1 LLESYGDRNRTA
13 RDVMFNDILCYKK
26 LLNNYF
32 DVMVKE
38 IIAQGDIITPGTVP
52 GFFMP
57 CYYGR
62 MCLLID

>member
-1 LLESYGDRNRTA
+1 
-13 RDVMFNDILCYKK
+13 MFNDILCYKK